1 MLEMAYNIITHNS
14 HIVLKMEDDPNNA
27 NCNWVCPACAS
38 YERPRTHF
46 KDPNNT
52 SNYIY
57 EDKSSGSPTW
67 KTCSDNLCTRKIHL
81 LAYVLQLKVVIRNY
95 LGMLCAS
102 RKIISF

>member
-46 KDPNNT
+46 KDPNNIRVIIFIKIKHVQIICVHTEDPFT
-52 SNYIY
+52 SICSAV
-57 EDKSSGSPTW
+57 ESGDS
-67 KTCSDNLCTRKIHL
+67 K
-81 LAYVLQLKVVIRNY
+81 

-102 RKIISF
+102 RQIISF

>member
-57 EDKSSGSPTW
+57 KDKSSGSPTW
-67 KTCSDNLCTRKIHL
+67 KTCSDNLCTHTEDPFTSICSAVESGDSKL
-81 LAYVLQLKVVIRNY
+81 
-95 LGMLCAS
+95 S
-102 RKIISF
+102 